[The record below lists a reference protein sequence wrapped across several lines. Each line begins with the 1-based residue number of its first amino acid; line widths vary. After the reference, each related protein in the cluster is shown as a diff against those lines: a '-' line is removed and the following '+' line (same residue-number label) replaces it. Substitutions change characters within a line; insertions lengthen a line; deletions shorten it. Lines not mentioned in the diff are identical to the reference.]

1 MLGCGESTNGLNTR
15 FIYKRK
21 RHNGYAMRIIPNL
34 FAFVQNAQKRNY
46 ESLRQP
52 SVPLPYGIIISYK
65 HDGVMTPKLLLLMR
79 GKLL

>member
-1 MLGCGESTNGLNTR
+1 
-15 FIYKRK
+15 
-21 RHNGYAMRIIPNL
+21 MRIIPNL